1 MKTSTQWLSSSIVAV
16 VIILLS
22 STRPAFGDTYTI
34 YDLGNDNGHGIYG
47 IDSAGDVVIWGS
59 SGCGISSP
67 ICYVTYVDGV
77 ATEDTSTAPVL
88 AYDDGTFCGSTPAG
102 FNASKSV
109 CNDGWIGLGSLFSP
123 NGDPNGV
130 YIGSGS
136 NFSFLGRGS
145 ADQLFLNSAGDLAW
159 ADGQDEE
166 MYVAILNT
174 PPKFDAFD
182 FSVQEDPDPVA
193 TPEPASWLLLGT
205 GLLGFAAAIRRK
217 ANR

>member
-1 MKTSTQWLSSSIVAV
+1 MKTSGQWLSSAIVAV
-16 VIILLS
+16 VIILFS
-22 STRPAFGDTYTI
+22 SIRPAFGDTYTI
-34 YDLGNDNGHGIYG
+34 FDLGDDNGHGIYG

-77 ATEDTSTAPVL
+77 AAGDSSTAPVL
-88 AYDDGTFCGSTPAG
+88 AYDDGTSCGSTPAG

-109 CNDGWIGLGSLFSP
+109 CNSGWIGLGSLYSP

-130 YIGSGS
+130 YLGSGS
-136 NFSFLGRGS
+136 SFDFLGRGS

-159 ADGQDEE
+159 SDGQDEE

-174 PPKFDAFD
+174 SPKFEAFD
-182 FSVQEDPDPVA
+182 FSVQQDPDPVA
-193 TPEPASWLLLGT
+193 TPEPASWFLVGT

>member
-1 MKTSTQWLSSSIVAV
+1 MKTSGQWLSSAIFAV
-16 VIILLS
+16 VIILFS
-22 STRPAFGDTYTI
+22 STRPGFGDTYTI
-34 YDLGNDNGHGIYG
+34 FDLGDDNGHGIYG

-77 ATEDTSTAPVL
+77 ATGDSSTAPVL
-88 AYDDGTFCGSTPAG
+88 AYDDGTSCGSTPAG
-102 FNASKSV
+102 FNVSKSV
-109 CNDGWIGLGSLFSP
+109 CNNGWIGLGSLYSP

-130 YIGSGS
+130 YLGAGSS
-136 NFSFLGRGS
+136 FDFLGRGS
-145 ADQLFLNSAGDLAW
+145 ADQLFLNSGGDLAW
-159 ADGQDEE
+159 TDGQDEE

-174 PPKFDAFD
+174 SPKFEALD
-182 FSVQEDPDPVA
+182 FSVQQDPDPVA
-193 TPEPASWLLLGT
+193 TPEPASWFLVGT

>member
-1 MKTSTQWLSSSIVAV
+1 MKTSAQWLSSAIVV
-16 VIILLS
+16 VIILFS
-22 STRPAFGDTYTI
+22 SIRPALGNTYTI
-34 YDLGNDNGHGIYG
+34 FDLGDDNGHGIYG

-77 ATEDTSTAPVL
+77 ATDDSSTAPVL
-88 AYDDGTFCGSTPAG
+88 AYDDGTSCGSTPAG

-109 CNDGWIGLGSLFSP
+109 CNDGWIGLGSLYSP

-130 YIGSGS
+130 YLGSGS
-136 NFSFLGRGS
+136 SFDFLSGGS

-159 ADGQDEE
+159 TDGQGEE

-174 PPKFDAFD
+174 SPKFEAFD
-182 FSVQEDPDPVA
+182 FSVQQDTDPVA
-193 TPEPASWLLLGT
+193 TPEPASWFLLGT